1 MGKYLDIID
10 ATHDINDINDQRRR
24 QMSVPPPFSRLSRFG
39 RTFAELECR
48 CPDYVDTATWH
59 AAIADGRKFISRW
72 GAQAERLG
80 WSAQDL
86 FGLHQPPSNPHPS
99 YSRLWRHDCAGLI
112 WCLDGRPVIA
122 LTTEAATVKATA
134 GTLTWRRRARS

>member
-10 ATHDINDINDQRRR
+10 ATYDINDINDQRRR

-39 RTFAELECR
+39 RTFAELEYR
-48 CPDYVDTATWH
+48 CPDYVDIASWH

-80 WSAQDL
+80 WTADDL
-86 FGLHQPPSNPHPS
+86 FGLHEPPANPHPS
-99 YSRLWRHDCAGLI
+99 YSRLGRLDCAGLVWI
-112 WCLDGRPVIA
+112 LNGRPVIA
-122 LTTEAATVKATA
+122 LTHTAATIRARA
-134 GTLTWRRRARS
+134 SMLTWRRRS